1 MSSEVDKLL
10 QAEAAWLREQRSPLG
25 EMAPQA
31 LVALLGRASLAFYPR
46 GADIVH
52 PDTAVPAGRLF
63 ILKRGTAVLRRSAA
77 GGSEDLLTLEAGALF
92 SLEALF
98 ASRAPGQVVS
108 AVEDCQC
115 WMLEGDDAWGLISER
130 AALRALLETAWGGQ
144 EELAARHAADAQ
156 SRRVAEQVLCL
167 SLDSVLKKDPLTMG
181 PEGTVGDALRLMVER
196 GVGSVVVA
204 EGGAPRGIVTG
215 SHLLRHVFAR
225 GLGTDLPVAKAMSS
239 PVFSLSGSATVA
251 EAALEMGAR
260 SIRHIVVATGEGETA
275 GVISERD
282 LFELQRHGL
291 RQVSEPIEAADSV
304 DAIVAAAA
312 RVRRTGHTMLQQG
325 MGAAQL
331 TRLISSFNDRIA
343 HRLIELSKT
352 EAVSDVDF
360 CWLAFGSEGRQEQ
373 TFFTDQDNGLIFQ
386 PASGVDPETIR
397 PALVEFAG
405 RVNAALDR
413 CGFSL
418 CDGGIMAMNPKWCL
432 TQMEWQKR
440 FTDWIRTPSPEAL
453 LNASIFFDFRALY
466 GNHALADALRDHL
479 LSLSKENTI
488 FLRMMGQNALE
499 VSPPVGMFSRFS
511 TDGGEFSGTID
522 IKKQGSRLFVDGA
535 RILALAK
542 GVRATSTEQRLRL
555 GGQRIKRSGQAVE
568 ADVSA
573 FQFIQGLRLRLPADR
588 PHQAHAHANRLD
600 PYSLNEFDQRMLRE
614 AFRQAQHLQERIKL
628 DFMP

>member
-1 MSSEVDKLL
+1 MSSEVERLL
-10 QAEAAWLREQRSPLG
+10 QAEAAWLRERSPLE

-31 LVALLGRASLAFYPR
+31 LTALLARASLAFYPR

-63 ILKRGTAVLRRSAA
+63 ILKSGTASLRRSVGDAP
-77 GGSEDLLTLEAGALF
+77 EDVLTLEAGALF
-92 SLEALF
+92 SLESLL
-98 ASRAPGQVVS
+98 ASRVPGHVVS
-108 AVEDCQC
+108 AEEDCRC
-115 WMLEGDDAWGLISER
+115 WVLEGDDAWHLVSER
-130 AALRALLETAWGGQ
+130 SALRNLLETAWGAQ
-144 EELAARHAADAQ
+144 EELSKRHAADAQ

-167 SLDSVLKKDPLTMG
+167 SLDSVLAKQPVTMA
-181 PEGTVGDALRLMVER
+181 PEGTVGDALQLMVER
-196 GVGSVVVA
+196 GAGSVVVT

-225 GLGTDLPVAKAMSS
+225 GQGTELPVTQAMAT
-239 PVFSLSGSATVA
+239 PVFSLPGSATVA

-260 SIRHIVVATGEGETA
+260 SIRHIVVASGEGEAA
-275 GVISERD
+275 GVVSERD

-291 RQVSEPIEAADSV
+291 RQISEPVEAARSV
-304 DAIVAAAA
+304 EDIVAVAA
-312 RVRRTGHTMLQQG
+312 RFRQTGRAMLQQG

-331 TRLISSFNDRIA
+331 TRLVSSFNDRIA
-343 HRLIELSKT
+343 HRLIELSKP
-352 EAVSDVDF
+352 EAVADIDF

-373 TFFTDQDNGLIFQ
+373 TFITDQDNGLIFQ
-386 PASGVDPETIR
+386 PAPGVDPESVR
-397 PALVEFAG
+397 PALVDFAG
-405 RVNAALDR
+405 QVNAALDR

-418 CDGGIMAMNPKWCL
+418 CDGGVMAMNPKWCL
-432 TQMEWQKR
+432 TRTEWQKR
-440 FTDWIRTPSPEAL
+440 FTDWILTPSPEAL

-466 GNHALADALRDHL
+466 GNHALVEALRDHL
-479 LSLSKENTI
+479 FSVSRENTI
-488 FLRMMGQNALE
+488 FLRMMAQNALE
-499 VSPPVGMFSRFS
+499 VSPPLGMFSRFS
-511 TDGGEFSGTID
+511 TDGGAFSGTID

-535 RILALAK
+535 RILSLAK

-555 GGQRIKRSGQAVE
+555 GGKRIRRSGQAVE

-573 FQFIQGLRLRLPADR
+573 FQFIQGLRLRLPGDR

-600 PYSLNEFDQRMLRE
+600 PRSLNEFDQRMLRE